1 MGFLDL
7 QSFCCGLANLQLGCK
22 IISLATA
29 VYSFAVFAVVCY
41 KRNLRK
47 GFFVLHSHI
56 LKGVSYNDLLIA
68 GAAYILLFFA
78 LLLLYGVL
86 ERVKV
91 LVRQKRVRSTR
102 LTICKTLMVSF
113 LFSSSSCSCS
123 CEL

>member
-1 MGFLDL
+1 ML
-7 QSFCCGLANLQLGCK
+7 QKEFTK
-22 IISLATA
+22 R
-29 VYSFAVFAVVCY
+29 VFVV
-41 KRNLRK
+41 
-47 GFFVLHSHI
+47 HSHI

-102 LTICKTLMVSF
+102 MTICKTVMVSF
-113 LFSSSSCSCS
+113 LFF
-123 CEL
+123 